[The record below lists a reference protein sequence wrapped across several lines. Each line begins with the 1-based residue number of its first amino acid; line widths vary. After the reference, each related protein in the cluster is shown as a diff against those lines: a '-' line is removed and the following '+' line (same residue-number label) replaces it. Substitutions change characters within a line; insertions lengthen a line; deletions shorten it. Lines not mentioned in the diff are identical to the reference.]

1 VLLDA
6 DADLLQTG
14 GCQTAVAGP
23 EPFLHSMTATACR
36 NGGLVRT
43 ARQRRPQRGRAP
55 AQPAP

>member
-1 VLLDA
+1 
-6 DADLLQTG
+6 
-14 GCQTAVAGP
+14 
-23 EPFLHSMTATACR
+23 MIATACR